1 MHVLCDTAP
10 LQPFPIN
17 LGADGLSWVGIG
29 GGSIY
34 VWQDEAISVV
44 AHSIHQ
50 HLLRTAHHF
59 CPLPG
64 WTFRAR
70 MLLFSHTYLGRPG
83 HCGGRG
89 ANWRLLRSL
98 LARSII
104 DESAAGERCA
114 LQYLHLVEDDSRYE
128 LEETF
133 ETLLCSFLHTIS
145 VCGTRAFAAAA
156 TLPLERPQKFQN
168 NKVPTFLQASPQ
180 CLLSSLSIIQHV
192 VFVSWLLC

>member
-1 MHVLCDTAP
+1 MA
-10 LQPFPIN
+10 
-17 LGADGLSWVGIG
+17 
-29 GGSIY
+29 
-34 VWQDEAISVV
+34 
-44 AHSIHQ
+44 
-50 HLLRTAHHF
+50 
-59 CPLPG
+59 
-64 WTFRAR
+64 
-70 MLLFSHTYLGRPG
+70 
-83 HCGGRG
+83 GRG
-89 ANWRLLRSL
+89 NQCSSTLHPSAPTADRSSL
-98 LARSII
+98 LPTARVNFQGQDAAVQPHIPGTARTLWRQRSELEAAALASRSSII

-192 VFVSWLLC
+192 VFVS